1 MMPFLPFF
9 LFLSFIFC
17 YCYAGTIECIRYRFL
32 YRIVFTPIFFFYCL
46 SHFISIGDL
55 VLVQSE
61 MILSFLYP
69 QFNIDVYIPLY
80 IIHAPLSFLSFFS
93 CNLKYSNGRFF
104 LFFSS
109 YLLFFRLKTE
119 ESFIMIWIAFIWITP
134 FSFFFLILFF
144 SFAFPFFSFP

>member
-1 MMPFLPFF
+1 MMSFLAFF
-9 LFLSFIFC
+9 LFLSFMPESLNLLDTNS
-17 YCYAGTIECIRYRFL
+17 YIEKCL
-32 YRIVFTPIFFFYCL
+32 LLFFYCL

>member
-1 MMPFLPFF
+1 MPEPLNV
-9 LFLSFIFC
+9 LDTDS
-17 YCYAGTIECIRYRFL
+17 YIESCL
-32 YRIVFTPIFFFYCL
+32 LLFFFYCL

-80 IIHAPLSFLSFFS
+80 IIHTPLSFLSFFS

-144 SFAFPFFSFP
+144 SFAFPFFFISLKQTL

>member
-1 MMPFLPFF
+1 MIMMPLLPFF
-9 LFLSFIFC
+9 FFLFFLSFIFC
-17 YCYAGTIECIRYRFL
+17 YCFFGTIECIRYRFL
-32 YRIVFTPIFFFYCL
+32 YRIVFTPIFFYCL

-61 MILSFLYP
+61 MILTFLYP
-69 QFNIDVYIPLY
+69 QFNIDVYIPIY
-80 IIHAPLSFLSFFS
+80 IIHALLSFLSFFS

-109 YLLFFRLKTE
+109 YLLFFWLKTE
-119 ESFIMIWIAFIWITP
+119 ESFIMIWIAFISITP

-144 SFAFPFFSFP
+144 SFSFP

>member
-1 MMPFLPFF
+1 MMSFLAFF
-9 LFLSFIFC
+9 LFLSFMPESLNLLDTNS
-17 YCYAGTIECIRYRFL
+17 YIEKCL
-32 YRIVFTPIFFFYCL
+32 LLFFYCL
-46 SHFISIGDL
+46 SHFISIEDPEL
-55 VLVQSE
+55 IQSE